1 MSILQKC
8 MDSARTMPTNT
19 RMTLTKTARPC
30 ATEESD
36 TVVRPLSLATAL
48 APCSAPSPSP
58 SESNDPKAENV
69 PNVLFATNTERS
81 IHRGARE
88 VRRARRT
95 DETKNEAQRDGRS
108 SRLGRRALTKTGTTK
123 AAAVSMIWSMMGTH
137 FPTVSSTVIAHQ
149 KQRLGQDVM
158 IHFIVS
164 SRFRYSGWILP
175 ARPIRAMV
183 RNGDMPELP
192 ASVNEKAVL
201 ATYLIT
207 LLMLLCCGPGVTI
220 TNSSL
225 DAKKMMMLFTNIA
238 EFPNIREFRLPSDTR
253 HKHNVA

>member
-8 MDSARTMPTNT
+8 IDSARTMPTNT

-36 TVVRPLSLATAL
+36 TVVRPLNLATAL
-48 APCSAPSPSP
+48 APCSAPLPLP

-69 PNVLFATNTERS
+69 PNVLFATNIERS
-81 IHRGARE
+81 IHRGATGERS
-88 VRRARRT
+88 RRT
-95 DETKNEAQRDGRS
+95 EETKNEAQRDGSRS
-108 SRLGRRALTKTGTTK
+108 SRLGRRALTKTGTMK
-123 AAAVSMIWSMMGTH
+123 ASAVSMIWSMMGTH
-137 FPTVSSTVIAHQ
+137 FPTISSTVIAHQ

-192 ASVNEKAVL
+192 ASVNKKAVL
-201 ATYLIT
+201 AT
-207 LLMLLCCGPGVTI
+207 
-220 TNSSL
+220 
-225 DAKKMMMLFTNIA
+225 
-238 EFPNIREFRLPSDTR
+238 
-253 HKHNVA
+253 